1 VETQAV
7 ADVQAAQYRIWR
19 GRIESGWNHGEQSSL
34 IRRIAYQGLFI
45 LMGLRRVSVLILNRY
60 ESDISKE
67 VIDRMKRIV
76 TFFKNIPDEMFISKR
91 EFLLTIA
98 VSVLGGIVIGMIGS
112 PRKTQIFGSYNV
124 SGGGN
129 AEEEA

>member
-7 ADVQAAQYRIWR
+7 FGVQTAQYRIWR

-34 IRRIAYQGLFI
+34 IRMIAYQGFFI
-45 LMGLRRVSVLILNRY
+45 L
-60 ESDISKE
+60 SDISKE
-67 VIDRMKRIV
+67 VIYRMKRIV
-76 TFFKNIPDEMFISKR
+76 TFFKNIPDEMFLSKR

-112 PRKTQIFGSYNV
+112 PRKTQTFGSYNV

-129 AEEEA
+129 AEEEE

>member
-1 VETQAV
+1 MHRASL
-7 ADVQAAQYRIWR
+7 DV
-19 GRIESGWNHGEQSSL
+19 L
-34 IRRIAYQGLFI
+34 
-45 LMGLRRVSVLILNRY
+45 
-60 ESDISKE
+60 KE
-67 VIDRMKRIV
+67 VIYRMKRIIA
-76 TFFKNIPDEMFISKR
+76 FFKNIPDEMFISKR

-129 AEEEA
+129 AEEE

>member
-1 VETQAV
+1 MQQRRGEAPK
-7 ADVQAAQYRIWR
+7 AGRLHGSLIWKQ
-19 GRIESGWNHGEQSSL
+19 EKSGWNHGEQSSL
-34 IRRIAYQGLFI
+34 IRMIAYQGFFI
-45 LMGLRRVSVLILNRY
+45 L
-60 ESDISKE
+60 SDISKE
-67 VIDRMKRIV
+67 VIYRMKRIV

-98 VSVLGGIVIGMIGS
+98 VSVLGGMVIGMIGS

-129 AEEEA
+129 AEEEE